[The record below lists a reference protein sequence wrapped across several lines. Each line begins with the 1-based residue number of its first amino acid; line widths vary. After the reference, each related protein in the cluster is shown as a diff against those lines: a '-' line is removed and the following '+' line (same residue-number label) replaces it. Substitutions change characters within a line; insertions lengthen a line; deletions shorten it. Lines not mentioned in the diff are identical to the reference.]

1 MSCGGSLSQKWLH
14 MVKLFNIKSSWNH
27 AYACLLAGNN
37 MCKKTTHVPLHIT
50 GSRAEPYTP
59 EISADSIRALL
70 LACWPG
76 AVLNSFW
83 TLDKLKRRT
92 PCIFHQTHRV
102 RPRAAHSMDG
112 SSQSKGNFFGSV
124 SGVPTTS
131 QLWLP
136 YPPSIGGP
144 PAGILAI
151 LPARLAG
158 NSWKWWSFHL
168 PSGNLT

>member
-1 MSCGGSLSQKWLH
+1 MSCGGSLSQKWLN

-83 TLDKLKRRT
+83 IHFEHWT
-92 PCIFHQTHRV
+92 
-102 RPRAAHSMDG
+102 
-112 SSQSKGNFFGSV
+112 
-124 SGVPTTS
+124 
-131 QLWLP
+131 
-136 YPPSIGGP
+136 
-144 PAGILAI
+144 
-151 LPARLAG
+151 
-158 NSWKWWSFHL
+158 SWKGEHPAFFIKHIKSDHEQLIQWMGQVSQRGTSLDLFRGSHIRL
-168 PSGNLT
+168 PLEDPQPASWPFCLQGLQEIHGNDGRSIYPLVI